1 MTPIARGVLLAAV
14 SAALF
19 GATTPFLQRF
29 GAGADPAA
37 VAALLYAGAALF
49 AGITGGHALARPWWP
64 RLALVGLFGAFLA
77 PVALAAGLART
88 LGTTASLLLNLEAVF
103 TVALGAAVHH
113 EPVGR
118 RVVAGLLLIAG
129 GGVLVALDGPAGA
142 SGTITTALGPVLV
155 AAATLAWAADNTL
168 SRPLSDLDPA
178 SVVVGK
184 GTAGALLSLLVAGA
198 TGATWPAAAP
208 AVGVMVCGGL
218 GYGGSLRLY
227 LRAQRTL
234 GAARTG
240 SVFAVAP
247 FLGLVAAL
255 ALGEPLGGPS
265 MAVGGLLM
273 AIGVWVHLGEDHD
286 HEHTHEAQTH
296 EHAHR
301 HDDGHH
307 EHDHESPVVGEHSH
321 PHTHHRVVH
330 FHAHGEDLHHR
341 HH

>member
-1 MTPIARGVLLAAV
+1 MTPIARGVATAAL

-29 GAGADPAA
+29 GAGAAPAA
-37 VAALLYAGAALF
+37 TAALLYAGAALF
-49 AGITGGHALARPWWP
+49 AAVTGGRALPKTWWP
-64 RLALVGLFGAFLA
+64 RLGGVGLFGAFLA
-77 PVALAAGLART
+77 PLALAAGLART
-88 LGTTASLLLNLEAVF
+88 HGTTASLLLNLEAVF
-103 TVALGAAVHH
+103 TVALGALIHR
-113 EPVGR
+113 EPVGG
-118 RVVAGLLLIAG
+118 RVLAGLGLVAL
-129 GGVLVALDGPAGA
+129 GGVAVALDGSATTEGFTEGVGA
-142 SGTITTALGPVLV
+142 LLI
-155 AAATLAWAADNTL
+155 AAATLSWATDNTL

-184 GTAGALLSLLVAGA
+184 GVAGALLSVAVA
-198 TGATWPAAAP
+198 TMTGAAWPSVSAS
-208 AVGVMVCGGL
+208 VGVLVCGAL
-218 GYGGSLRLY
+218 GYGVSLRLY

-247 FLGLVAAL
+247 FLGVVAAL
-255 ALGEPLGGPS
+255 ALGEPLGGPGV
-265 MAVGGLLM
+265 ALGGVLM
-273 AIGVWVHLGEDHD
+273 ALGVWVHLGEDHD

-307 EHDHESPVVGEHSH
+307 EHEHEPPVVGEHSH
-321 PHTHHRVVH
+321 PHTHHHVVH
-330 FHAHGEDLHHR
+330 LHAHGEDLHHR